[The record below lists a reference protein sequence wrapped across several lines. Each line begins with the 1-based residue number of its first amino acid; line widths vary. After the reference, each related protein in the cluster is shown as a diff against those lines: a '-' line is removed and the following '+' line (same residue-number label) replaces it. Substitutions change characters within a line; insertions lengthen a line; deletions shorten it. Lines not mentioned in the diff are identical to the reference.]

1 MQTHLQKVDAEGK
14 FKDVKEIKE
23 QETWTDSKLWQLAL
37 EIDVTATK
45 EKTESKTDSFVKIDQ
60 LFSTLENTVED
71 KKQLALQYALNVIWL
86 EIGEWEQSKII
97 WLKEK
102 RKKLKK

>member
-1 MQTHLQKVDAEGK
+1 M
-14 FKDVKEIKE
+14 
-23 QETWTDSKLWQLAL
+23 

-71 KKQLALQYALNVIWL
+71 KKQLALQYALNVI
-86 EIGEWEQSKII
+86 
-97 WLKEK
+97 
-102 RKKLKK
+102 